1 MPTTSSGLRY
11 PALTDSP
18 NGPLQIGNLAADLDG
33 KVLPP
38 FTTIA
43 QRNTA
48 IPSPGQGRSAV
59 IAGAIH
65 TYDGVAWRWA
75 RRALTN
81 GTTDASGFLVIP
93 HGLGVTPS
101 GVIASSGPQASDLLN
116 RIVAV
121 NVVSWDSS
129 NFTAYVKRTD
139 TSSALPSNQVQLCWE
154 AFV

>member
-1 MPTTSSGLRY
+1 LPTTSSGLRY

-38 FTTIA
+38 YTTIA
-43 QRNTA
+43 LRNSA
-48 IPSPGQGRSAV
+48 IPSPLQGRSATV
-59 IAGAIH
+59 AGTIH
-65 TYDGVAWRWA
+65 SYDGVAWRWA

-81 GTTDASGFLVIP
+81 GTTDSSGFLVIP
-93 HGLGVTPS
+93 HGLGATPS
-101 GVIASSGPQASDLLN
+101 GVITGSGPQASDLLN
-116 RIVAV
+116 RIVSV
-121 NVVSWDSS
+121 NAVSWDSS

-139 TSSALPSNQVQLCWE
+139 TSAALISNQVQICWE